1 MQRLICFDHKE
12 LGNATTS
19 WSTNLTEAQ
28 LLHICHIY
36 IQASNWSPKEA
47 EIKMVPAERLHGD
60 SAACTWTTQLLIQ
73 NPKRSPKSL
82 SNKYFHSRWLGL
94 EQTSPGASV
103 SHPSWA
109 SEQEQ
114 EQEEK
119 LRRSQEALHLN
130 SPGGRRS
137 KPAQLLRVICREG
150 EEGEERASN
159 RDFAVLF
166 TTLLVHVFLHCG
178 KFLYCLSDRLCQT
191 LSLDPSQRGEPEDWG
206 WPARNTRLFLVRAEP
221 LEHFTSLESNLWNAN
236 VRYAKARFHSEAIE
250 PERWPLT
257 TWLLGANRL
266 SSSFP
271 LNFKVLHQQTGGHGN
286 VCVQLS
292 VG

>member
-1 MQRLICFDHKE
+1 
-12 LGNATTS
+12 
-19 WSTNLTEAQ
+19 
-28 LLHICHIY
+28 
-36 IQASNWSPKEA
+36 
-47 EIKMVPAERLHGD
+47 MVPAERLHCD

-82 SNKYFHSRWLGL
+82 SNKYFHSRWLGP

-109 SEQEQ
+109 SEQEH

-178 KFLYCLSDRLCQT
+178 KFLCCLSGRLLPDALAGPLPAWRT
-191 LSLDPSQRGEPEDWG
+191 WG
-206 WPARNTRLFLVRAEP
+206 LRL
-221 LEHFTSLESNLWNAN
+221 T
-236 VRYAKARFHSEAIE
+236 
-250 PERWPLT
+250 
-257 TWLLGANRL
+257 
-266 SSSFP
+266 
-271 LNFKVLHQQTGGHGN
+271 
-286 VCVQLS
+286 C
-292 VG
+292 